1 MSENVTSLS
10 AITPLKALSRVL
22 LLSSFL
28 AASVSAA
35 LTQSAFAQ
43 SAQFTD
49 PNSNAVASRAAS
61 LGPDEQRILLN
72 EVESYFDGVGTMQ
85 ARFLQYNMDGS
96 VYRGDVKI
104 NRPGRMLID
113 YDDPVPYKI
122 VADGNFYI
130 FVDEDLEEVSHIP
143 LALTPANMLLRQPMN
158 LGEEL
163 TVVDAARDSGVLYVT
178 VAQKEA
184 EDAGTLTLAFNEEPL
199 ALRQWTVIDAQGVVT
214 RVLLQNPK
222 TGVKFAKDT
231 FTFVN
236 PWSTREGGN

>member
-10 AITPLKALSRVL
+10 AITPLKVLSRVL
-22 LLSSFL
+22 LITSFL
-28 AASVSAA
+28 AASGGAA
-35 LTQSAFAQ
+35 LAQ
-43 SAQFTD
+43 STQYD
-49 PNSNAVASRAAS
+49 PNSGAVASRGNS
-61 LGPDEQRILLN
+61 LGPEEQRILLD
-72 EVESYFDGVGTMQ
+72 EVEDYFDDVGTMQ

-104 NRPGRMLID
+104 SRPGKMLID
-113 YDDPVPYKI
+113 YDAPVPYKI
-122 VADGNFYI
+122 VADGSFYI

-143 LALTPANMLLRQPMN
+143 LSLTPANMLLRQPMN

-163 TVVDAARDSGVLYVT
+163 TVVDAARDSGVLYIT

-199 ALRQWTVIDAQGVVT
+199 ALRQWTVVDAQGVVT
-214 RVLLQNPK
+214 RVLLQNPT
-222 TGVKFAKDT
+222 TGVAFPRDT

-236 PWSTREGGN
+236 PWGTREGGN